1 MTFVSSSIPNLIN
14 GISQQPSAYRLVSQ
28 ANEQINGVSSAIK
41 GLYKRPPTQHIAN
54 LTWFTGDIENS
65 LIEVLDY
72 GSDGYFMLSLNDS
85 ISIANGAGTEVVL
98 TSIMDGAYDP
108 LDYLSG
114 ITNPKEELITTTIG
128 DHTYIINRN
137 KVVAKSTD
145 LTPTRP
151 QEGLVFIKHGD
162 YSTEYKI
169 TITVAGTP
177 YVVTYTTRDSS
188 HVDHEPDIATKSIAE
203 EIVGSS
209 TMALVLTGTAPVVA
223 SYTNDGVGRGLL
235 KTGFLPSGL
244 TIDLKDNYIHITSTV
259 DFTLDASDDR
269 GDSHIIGVKG
279 QINDFKR
286 LPNNGPLGFK
296 VKVIG
301 DNEKNQDDYYVQLE
315 DPDGHGDPVWKETTG
330 DGIEY
335 KLDPHTMPHV
345 LIKNPDGTFVFQVRE
360 WDERKVGDE
369 DTNPFPS
376 FVGQPLNDLFFYR
389 NRMGFLSL
397 ENVILSE
404 VGEFWNFFH
413 ASTLILSDAAPID
426 VAVSTNK
433 RNNLKYAVPFA
444 DELMLFSDSTQ
455 FTLTSGQVL
464 AHDTVSINV
473 STNFEADLKC
483 KPESVAT
490 FVFFAT
496 TRGEYGG
503 VREYFVSDN
512 SSDTK
517 DADDITS
524 HIPSYIKGSIRELS
538 ASSTEDM
545 LVALSTEER
554 SKVQVYNYFWDGTD
568 KKQSAWHTWDM
579 GADVLKAAWIN
590 SDLWL
595 VMNRDG
601 QPTLELMRFQADAE
615 APNMAYGEGL
625 LLDRRFK
632 LDATDYIVPY
642 TSSSLVF
649 YDSTGKYI
657 GDDLTVDDLGSHFY
671 VNPDGVL
678 YAGEP
683 YTFLYQF
690 SEFLYRVENRPTNT
704 DALKLKDIDIKYDKS
719 ATFSVSVKPN
729 EDKGLATRDTYVNTL
744 NPLISSSSNLL
755 NNISIESGDFKTGIW
770 GRAEDVLIEIVNAT
784 PYPSKFQSAE
794 WRATVNKHAR

>member
-85 ISIANGAGTEVVL
+85 ISIANGAGEQVSL
-98 TSIMDGAYDP
+98 TSIMDGDYDP
-108 LDYLSG
+108 LSYLIG
-114 ITNPKEELITTTIG
+114 ITNPKEELTTTTIG

-151 QEGLVFIKHGD
+151 QEGLVYIKHGD

-203 EIVGSS
+203 EMVGSA
-209 TMALVLTGTAPVVA
+209 TMKLVLTGSAPIVA

-235 KTGFLPSGL
+235 KTGFLPSGI
-244 TIDLKDNYIHITSTV
+244 TVELKDNYIHITSTV
-259 DFTLDASDDR
+259 DFELDASDDR

-345 LIKNPDGTFVFQVRE
+345 LIKNPDDTFVFQVKD

-376 FVGQPLNDLFFYR
+376 FVGQPLNDLFLYR
-389 NRMGFLSL
+389 NRLGFLSL

-426 VAVSTNK
+426 IAVSTNK
-433 RNNLKYAVPFA
+433 RNNLKYAIPFA
-444 DELMLFSDSTQ
+444 DELMLFSDATQ

-473 STNFEADLKC
+473 STNFEADLAC

-512 SSDTK
+512 SADTK
-517 DADDITS
+517 DADDISS
-524 HIPSYIKGSIRELS
+524 HIPSYIKGSIRELT

-545 LVALSTEER
+545 LVVLSTEEK

-579 GADVLKAAWIN
+579 GADVLKAEWIN

-601 QPTLELMRFQADAE
+601 QPTLELMRFQADDE
-615 APNMAYGEGL
+615 AGNMAYGEGL
-625 LLDRRFK
+625 LLDRRHK
-632 LDATDYIVPY
+632 LTSTAQTVPY
-642 TSSSLVF
+642 VSAALAF
-649 YDSTGKYI
+649 YNSTGKHVGI
-657 GDDLTVDDLGSHFY
+657 NLTPSEVATYFTNGGVD
-671 VNPDGVL
+671 L

-704 DALKLKDIDIKYDKS
+704 DALKLKDIAIKYDKS

-729 EDKGLATRDTYVNTL
+729 EDKGLSTRDTYVNTL

-755 NNISIESGDFKTGIW
+755 NNISIDSGDFKTGIW